1 MSYNP
6 NFPSDDGQT
15 HNYPEP
21 EDDQR
26 TVPMQK
32 DFGAPRVGLP
42 PSDYDAPT
50 IAYGQPGPSA
60 VPGPDFSQ
68 NPVQPAPPFRGNLPP
83 ATTGA
88 PGKRPNNKML
98 LTGGVGI
105 LVLLIL
111 IIGALVIL
119 PNLNASASNQA
130 PAATPVAS
138 TTPTAIT
145 TRTANGNAYA
155 PYLAQYRST
164 IRSQIAQGLHLPVDQ
179 LVARLKGGT
188 TLSSIASS
196 QGISNSQLQTMV
208 KTAFQQ
214 GFQPAVNSGNLTQK
228 QLNTLINRM
237 LKQPQTLDRY
247 LDVQPRNG
255 TKAKATPTPTV

>member
-6 NFPSDDGQT
+6 NFPFNDGQAY
-15 HNYPEP
+15 NNPEP

-32 DFGAPRVGLP
+32 DFEAPPAGLP

-50 IAYGQPGPSA
+50 VAYGQSEPFVAS
-60 VPGPDFSQ
+60 GPDFPQ
-68 NPVQPAPPFRGNLPP
+68 NPVQPAPPFMGNLPP
-83 ATTGA
+83 ATTGV
-88 PGKRPNNKML
+88 PGKRSPNNML
-98 LTGGVGI
+98 LIGGVGI

-111 IIGALVIL
+111 VIGALVIL

-130 PAATPVAS
+130 PAATPTTSV
-138 TTPTAIT
+138 TPTVTA
-145 TRTANGNAYA
+145 TRTANRNVYA
-155 PYLAQYRST
+155 PYLARYRGT
-164 IRSQIAQGLHLPVDQ
+164 IRTQIAQGLHLPVDQ
-179 LVARLKGGT
+179 LVSRLKGGA
-188 TLSSIASS
+188 TLSSVASA
-196 QGISNSQLQTMV
+196 QGISNSQLQAMV

-228 QLNTLINRM
+228 QVNALINRM

-247 LDVQPRNG
+247 LDMQPGNG
-255 TKAKATPTPTV
+255 AKPKASPTPTV